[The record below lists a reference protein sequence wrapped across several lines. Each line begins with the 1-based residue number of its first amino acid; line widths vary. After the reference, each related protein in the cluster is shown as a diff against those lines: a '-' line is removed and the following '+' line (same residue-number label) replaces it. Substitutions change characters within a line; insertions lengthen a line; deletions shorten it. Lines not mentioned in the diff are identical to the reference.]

1 MYACYSL
8 NSSISAFVILHE
20 RLNGFLKFGLFG
32 FIWCHHSQATIHVR
46 LEIGNSHTTMQV
58 FLNNP
63 IRYFLL
69 VLLLQPMGLF
79 VYLPCVNTAALNVAF
94 HKSYCY
100 SVWAYLYFI
109 LGPTALNVKVIC
121 VNVYYLAK
129 LRW

>member
-20 RLNGFLKFGLFG
+20 RWNWFK
-32 FIWCHHSQATIHVR
+32 IWSIWFYMVSSQPGNHSCHVR
-46 LEIGNSHTTMQV
+46 DFGNSHTTMQV
-58 FLNNP
+58 FLNTP
-63 IRYFLL
+63 IRCFLL

-79 VYLPCVNTAALNVAF
+79 VYLPCVSTAALNVAF
-94 HKSYCY
+94 HKGYCY

-121 VNVYYLAK
+121 VNVYYLTQ